1 METKQFKFQF
11 IPFFLSF
18 IVGIIYIYIVNNSK
32 EKIVKTGNPVRSS
45 LLSIHTKDKIFD
57 GNKLFHLKQK
67 TITILVLGGSLGARK
82 INQLIEQNIVFF
94 KEHQ

>member
-32 EKIVKTGNPVRSS
+32 EKIVKTPTPFSNNLYS
-45 LLSIHTKDKIFD
+45 DFD
-57 GNKLFHLKQK
+57 GECYRVK
-67 TITILVLGGSLGARK
+67 VLETECTG
-82 INQLIEQNIVFF
+82 NEQEFTLAI
-94 KEHQ
+94 